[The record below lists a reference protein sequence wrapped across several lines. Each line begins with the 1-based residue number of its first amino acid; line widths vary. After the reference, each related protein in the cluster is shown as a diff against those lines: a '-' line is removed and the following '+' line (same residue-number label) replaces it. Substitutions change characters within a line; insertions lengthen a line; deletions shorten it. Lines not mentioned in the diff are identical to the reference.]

1 MEHLRR
7 LVQDLAVAG
16 YQLDRSAYE
25 YLTAMREA
33 QATTFAKSLLIRIEE
48 KKPRDRIL
56 TKTELLEIALP
67 ETAAPLEI
75 APSVAPT
82 IPAKKISARA
92 NITRDPA
99 KEIGGGGSI
108 EDFSHYF
115 RDRFQKLGAAF
126 RERQDARDA
135 STIDVALKA
144 AQNGKVKIVAMVME
158 KRERQ
163 RRIFLQIDDLDDS
176 ATVLVSP
183 EEHGAYEVA
192 QKVPLDQVVCV
203 AGVRARGELIV
214 AKEI

>member
-33 QATTFAKSLLIRIEE
+33 QATT
-48 KKPRDRIL
+48 
-56 TKTELLEIALP
+56 
-67 ETAAPLEI
+67 
-75 APSVAPT
+75 
-82 IPAKKISARA
+82 PAKKISARVKV
-92 NITRDPA
+92 TRDPS

-115 RDRFQKLGAAF
+115 RDRFQKLGGAF

-144 AQNGKVKIVAMVME
+144 A
-158 KRERQ
+158 
-163 RRIFLQIDDLDDS
+163 
-176 ATVLVSP
+176 
-183 EEHGAYEVA
+183 
-192 QKVPLDQVVCV
+192 
-203 AGVRARGELIV
+203 
-214 AKEI
+214 